1 MDAKFILD
9 WSMVLSMLILLVDGA
24 VSLWAALFRLEQ
36 IEDALGN
43 CQIIIDSRRQRQNL
57 GLQGRQ
63 WRYST
68 ATGALLFTKMYARK
82 GLVDPDDVKNMPIH
96 LKRWAIIPNV
106 TGAVLLLVMFVQLLL
121 AGKIL

>member
-9 WSMVLSMLILLVDGA
+9 LSMVLSMVILFVDVA

-43 CQIIIDSRRQRQNL
+43 CQIIIESRRQRQNL

-63 WRYST
+63 WR
-68 ATGALLFTKMYARK
+68 
-82 GLVDPDDVKNMPIH
+82 
-96 LKRWAIIPNV
+96 
-106 TGAVLLLVMFVQLLL
+106 
-121 AGKIL
+121 